1 MLGGAALELKIA
13 ILQYRYVDLG
23 HPKVQQKT
31 RPMGIEGRER
41 MQATV
46 YAAERICASRFL
58 VIGEDGDL
66 IRALKNRQALTV
78 DEFDPG

>member
-1 MLGGAALELKIA
+1 
-13 ILQYRYVDLG
+13 
-23 HPKVQQKT
+23 
-31 RPMGIEGRER
+31 MGIEGRER

-78 DEFDPG
+78 DESIPVEGIFGLGSSLVIFRI